1 MKTPWHLWVI
11 GTASLVWNAGG
22 VYDYLMM
29 QMNVESYRVTMSPEQ
44 IAWFD
49 ALPVWL
55 NLFWALGVWG
65 AILGS
70 ILLLM
75 RSRLAALS
83 FSISLIGIIVNISY
97 TVAGGSAVIEMMGTR
112 AMAFS
117 AAIIIVALALWLYA
131 RAMLRSGVLR

>member
-11 GTASLVWNAGG
+11 GTASLVWNAVG

-97 TVAGGSAVIEMMGTR
+97 TVAGGSAVIEMMGTP

>member
-1 MKTPWHLWVI
+1 MKTPWHLWAI
-11 GTASLVWNAGG
+11 GVASLVWNAGG

-29 QMNVESYRVTMSPEQ
+29 QMNVESYRAAMTPEQ
-44 IAWFD
+44 IGWFD

-55 NLFWALGVWG
+55 TVFWALGVWG

-97 TVAGGSAVIEMMGTR
+97 TVAGGSAVVEMMGTG

-117 AAIIIVALALWLYA
+117 AAIIVVALALWLYA
-131 RAMLRSGVLR
+131 RAMLRAGVLR